1 MGRIGNE
8 RTGANNLVLQVAGG
22 QVLEQGTMVALNAD
36 GYAVPA
42 AKAADLVIAGVAQSY
57 ANNRQG
63 ADGAEVVSVRRGAF
77 VMAGRCNDKGN
88 RLVKDGLYGRCQ
100 NPDPDGRG
108 IQPGGGDPGGGGG
121 WCNCPSRHN
130 GNGYNR
136 KCTGYAGSLSKRRTK
151 EC

>member
-77 VMAGRCNDKGN
+77 VMAA
-88 RLVKDGLYGRCQ
+88 DGTIKETDLLKTAYMADAKTLTLTAEGSS
-100 NPDPDGRG
+100 PVGAILEVAADGVTVQVG
-108 IQPGGGDPGGGGG
+108 TMGMDITVNVPVTPG
-121 WCNCPSRHN
+121 
-130 GNGYNR
+130 
-136 KCTGYAGSLSKRRTK
+136 A
-151 EC
+151 

>member
-1 MGRIGNE
+1 MERIGNE

-22 QVLEQGTMVALNAD
+22 QVIEQGTMVALNTD

-77 VMAGRCNDKGN
+77 VMAADATIKETDLLKTAYMVNATTLTLTAEGSSPVGAI
-88 RLVKDGLYGRCQ
+88 LEVAADGVTVQVGTMGMDIIV
-100 NPDPDGRG
+100 NVPVT
-108 IQPGGGDPGGGGG
+108 PG
-121 WCNCPSRHN
+121 
-130 GNGYNR
+130 
-136 KCTGYAGSLSKRRTK
+136 A
-151 EC
+151 

>member
-1 MGRIGNE
+1 MERIGNE

-22 QVLEQGTMVALNAD
+22 QVIKQGTMVALNTD

-77 VMAGRCNDKGN
+77 VMAADATIKETDLLKTAYMVNATTLTLTAEGSSPVGAI
-88 RLVKDGLYGRCQ
+88 LEVAADGVTVQVGTMGMDITV
-100 NPDPDGRG
+100 NVPVT
-108 IQPGGGDPGGGGG
+108 PG
-121 WCNCPSRHN
+121 
-130 GNGYNR
+130 
-136 KCTGYAGSLSKRRTK
+136 A
-151 EC
+151 

>member
-1 MGRIGNE
+1 MERIGNE

-22 QVLEQGTMVALNAD
+22 QLIEQGTMVALNTD

-77 VMAGRCNDKGN
+77 VMAAYATIKETDLLKTAYMVNATTLTLTAEGSSPVGAI
-88 RLVKDGLYGRCQ
+88 LEVAADGVTVQVGTMGMDIIV
-100 NPDPDGRG
+100 NVPVT
-108 IQPGGGDPGGGGG
+108 PG
-121 WCNCPSRHN
+121 
-130 GNGYNR
+130 
-136 KCTGYAGSLSKRRTK
+136 A
-151 EC
+151 

>member
-77 VMAGRCNDKGN
+77 VMAADATIKETDLLKTAYMADAKTLTLTAEGSSPVGAI
-88 RLVKDGLYGRCQ
+88 LEA
-100 NPDPDGRG
+100 
-108 IQPGGGDPGGGGG
+108 GGG

>member
-77 VMAGRCNDKGN
+77 VMAADATIKETD
-88 RLVKDGLYGRCQ
+88 LLKTAYMADAKTL
-100 NPDPDGRG
+100 

>member
-77 VMAGRCNDKGN
+77 VMAADATIQETDLLKTAYMADAKTLTLTAEGSSPVGAI
-88 RLVKDGLYGRCQ
+88 LEVAADGVTVQVGTMGMDITV
-100 NPDPDGRG
+100 NVPVT
-108 IQPGGGDPGGGGG
+108 PG
-121 WCNCPSRHN
+121 
-130 GNGYNR
+130 
-136 KCTGYAGSLSKRRTK
+136 A
-151 EC
+151 